1 MKKQAKKQVKQ
12 RLALIDLETGEII
25 ENQVLLIGNKPYKVD
40 KGYIKVFIA
49 FLYDMV
55 EDDTIAGK
63 SIRLLLYMISKLDY
77 NTYEI
82 TIIPQEA
89 IRDLGITRQTFY
101 NWLDTLI
108 EKKIVEKIN
117 RYKYRL
123 NPYTAVKGNSKTAT
137 ENDLLNNKKEEEKQ
151 KEREEKL
158 KEKKERKKKKG

>member
-49 FLYDMV
+49 FLYDMI

-63 SIRLLLYMISKLDY
+63 SIRLLLYMLSKLDY

-108 EKKIVEKIN
+108 EKKIIEKIN
-117 RYKYRL
+117 RYKYSL
-123 NPYTAVKGNSKTAT
+123 KPYTAIKGNSKTAA
-137 ENDLLNNKKEEEKQ
+137 ENDLLNNKKE
-151 KEREEKL
+151 KEREEKQ
-158 KEKKERKKKKG
+158 KDKKERKKKKKED

>member
-25 ENQVLLIGNKPYKVD
+25 ENQVLLVGNKPYKVD

-49 FLYDMV
+49 FLYDIV
-55 EDDTIAGK
+55 EDESIAGK
-63 SIRLLLYMISKLDY
+63 SIRLLLYMIGKLDY

-89 IRDLGITRQTFY
+89 IKDLGITKQTFY
-101 NWLDTLI
+101 NWLDTLM
-108 EKKIVEKIN
+108 EKNIIEKIN

-123 NPYTAVKGNSKTAT
+123 RPYTAIKGNTKTAD

-151 KEREEKL
+151 KE
-158 KEKKERKKKKG
+158 KKERKKKKD